1 MGLFKD
7 IGDTTRAAKKL
18 SRDTPPVGVRLAEMN
33 QRMAA
38 HTNAL
43 TSSTVGLAASSAQ
56 TIPTE
61 AQVVSA
67 EPTGHL
73 NGDPIVTVS
82 VLVLMNGAPPIPIT
96 QSVVVPAIQQHR
108 LQPGVRLPARV
119 NPHRIEEFALDWT
132 AAV

>member
-7 IGDTTRAAKKL
+7 LGDTKRAAKQL

-38 HTNAL
+38 HTNSLAA
-43 TSSTVGLAASSAQ
+43 STVGMAAPSAG

-67 EPTGHL
+67 EPTGQL

-82 VLVLMNGAPPIPIT
+82 VLILMNGTPPIPIT

-119 NPHRIEEFALDWT
+119 DPHHLEAFALDWT

>member
-7 IGDTTRAAKKL
+7 IGDTKRAAKKL

-73 NGDPIVTVS
+73 NGAPIVTVS
-82 VLVLMNGAPPIPIT
+82 VLVLMNGGAAT
-96 QSVVVPAIQQHR
+96 LFTPALR
-108 LQPGVRLPARV
+108 KMLLCGLLLFLAAR
-119 NPHRIEEFALDWT
+119 PER
-132 AAV
+132 